1 MADVVVAT
9 ANKVQQ
15 WSKRLLY
22 EYVRDMQL
30 RELIGKTPGA
40 PIQMVEELNQ
50 LPGQDVTVSLL
61 TKLSGDGVTGDN
73 TLEGNEVV
81 LGNYAHKITVDQ
93 VRQGV
98 RVGHMEQKK
107 THIELLTE
115 ARPMLK
121 DWAMAKL
128 RDEILAAMLVPNVD
142 GQTRYAS
149 CTAAQR
155 NAWLTANA
163 DRVLFGVLKSNASSL
178 VMSTALATVTTST
191 DALTYAVA
199 SLAKRIAKTASPAI
213 RPVKVDGGGEW
224 YVGLAGSRGF
234 RDLKNSLVSVHEYAA
249 VRGSENPLFKDGDI
263 MWDGM
268 IWKEIPEIA
277 TLGAVGDTSC
287 VVDPAFLLGAQA
299 IGIGVGERLH
309 AIDNERDFGN
319 LKAVG
324 VAEIRAVDKLIFND
338 VQLGMVN
345 IFHDGTVDA

>member
-1 MADVVVAT
+1 MADVVVHAD
-9 ANKVQQ
+9 NKVQQ

-40 PIQMVEELNQ
+40 PIQMVEELEK

-73 TLEGNEVV
+73 TLEGNEI
-81 LGNYAHKITVDQ
+81 LLSNYAHKITVDQ
-93 VRQGV
+93 VRQAV

-107 THIELLTE
+107 THIELLNE

-128 RDEILAAMLVPNVD
+128 RDEILAAMLVTNVD
-142 GQTRYAS
+142 GKTRYAS
-149 CTAAQR
+149 CTVAQR

-163 DRVLFGVLKSNASSL
+163 DRVLFGVLKSNASSN
-178 VMSTALATVTTST
+178 VFATAAATVTAST
-191 DALTYAVA
+191 DALTYGVV
-199 SLAKRIAKTASPAI
+199 SLAKRMAKSASTAI
-213 RPVKVDGGGEW
+213 RPIKVNGGGEW
-224 YVGLAGSRGF
+224 FVLLAGSRGF
-234 RDLKNSLVSVHEYAA
+234 RDLKTSLVTINTSAQP
-249 VRGSENPLFKDGDI
+249 RGDDNPLFKDGDL
-263 MWDGM
+263 MWDGV
-268 IWKEIPEIA
+268 ICKEVPEIT
-277 TLGAVGDTSC
+277 TLGAIGDTSAL
-287 VVDPAFLLGAQA
+287 VDPAFLLGGQA

-309 AIDNERDFGN
+309 TIDQERDYGN
-319 LKAVG
+319 LKGIG

-345 IFHDGTVDA
+345 IFHDGTVDV